1 MKKTIKF
8 LFLVLC
14 MVMLFTACGSKVAL
28 TKEQAVKLS
37 DKDVQCL
44 VNRDFETVAAGFN
57 ESIAK
62 QVDAAALRQAWDS
75 VAATAGDFISA
86 TGINYESKDGI
97 AVVTTTAEF
106 ENLGII
112 ITLSYDNNGK
122 IAGIWFNFAPEDSKY
137 QPVDTDLFTE
147 EVVFIGE
154 YELKGVVTTPDNTDD
169 YPVVVLVQGSGAS
182 DFDETVGANK
192 PFKELAHGLAEKGI
206 ASVRINKRL
215 YQKPVLMH
223 DQLTIWDEYM
233 DDIYAAIDYAKANVS
248 ENVYVIG
255 HSQGGMSAPKIA
267 LDNDLKGIVMMA
279 GSIRGLEDIVLDQN
293 TATLETMDEY
303 SDKEKKQILKATQDG
318 VAAVKALTEESTE
331 PVLGIPAQYWLS
343 LRDLDGENILK
354 NRLDIPVL
362 VLQGTAD
369 FQVYMD
375 KDFEY
380 MKSVLGHKENITF
393 KSYDGLNHLFMPQSM
408 PGVADVTEYAAEN
421 HIPQYV
427 IDDISDFIKG

>member
-8 LFLVLC
+8 LSLVLC
-14 MVMLFTACGSKVAL
+14 AVMLFTACGSKVAL

-37 DKDVQCL
+37 DKDVLCL

-62 QVDAAALRQAWDS
+62 QVDAAALQQAWDS

-137 QPVDTDLFTE
+137 QPIDTDIFTE

-206 ASVRINKRL
+206 ASIRINKRL

-318 VAAVKALTEESTE
+318 VDAVKALTEESTE

-393 KSYDGLNHLFMPQSM
+393 KSYDGLNHLFMPQSL
-408 PGVADVTEYAAEN
+408 PGVAGVTEYAAEN

-427 IDDISDFIKG
+427 IDDIADFIKG